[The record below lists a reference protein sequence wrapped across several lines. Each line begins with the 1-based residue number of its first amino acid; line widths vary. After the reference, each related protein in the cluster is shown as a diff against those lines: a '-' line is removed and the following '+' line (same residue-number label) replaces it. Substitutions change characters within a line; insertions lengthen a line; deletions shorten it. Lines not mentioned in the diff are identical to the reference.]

1 MDIIDLREHQ
11 KECVNNITKHFENDS
26 NNKALIKMFCGAGK
40 SFIIY
45 NSLLKYTVNLSVV
58 VVPSINL
65 ITQFIK
71 DYFIDPNKQ
80 EYNRINFNNSFELLT
95 VCSKNEIGNNNFTT
109 NADKILDFLEIDN
122 AKIILITYQ
131 SLPTLINIIKDNE
144 IEIDL
149 LCFDEA
155 HHILG
160 NNMKELL
167 FGTEDTED
175 IYIENFIDYY
185 CNKTLFFTATPKN
198 SNNIMMYES
207 VTNYDNYELIEDDD
221 SIVKDEPDCGDM
233 IYEYM
238 HYTGVIDNILNDF
251 NIRID
256 LYTQDTDSNI
266 YEVISRSILETNNNR
281 VLTFHSRS
289 ETRSENKSMV
299 LDFVDKK
306 LFITAFDKIKKTE
319 FNHLK
324 EKYKKITFK
333 GITSSTKNK
342 IEILNDFDNTSD
354 NEIYILASC
363 KTIGEGVDTKNANMC
378 VFVDP
383 KQSHSEIIQNIGRIC
398 RKNKSNKLSTILIP
412 SFVDV
417 NKYKDCKDE
426 DEQDKVIKNEMS
438 NTGDFS
444 SILSVLSALRQE
456 DPYMFELCL
465 NYPNNY
471 SDKEI
476 RDTVKKSGNILDTK
490 QYNSLEL
497 FNEYKLKKYKE
508 NDDLYNFQ
516 NLSIQL
522 SINITVIH
530 TDINMEDI
538 NIENENFCET
548 INFIKNEDNN
558 YTKIIGNNKINKP
571 NRYTKPTYHIND
583 EVKVLW
589 NITSNVNINKKIFGG
604 YINCTVTVS
613 GTDKWFNKMDKVKK
627 YINENDKRPSKT
639 DKNTDI
645 KTLGEWL
652 SQQLNNYKKKIHNM
666 KNKEMYN
673 TLTKFITEYKKYF
686 VNDETKWFVKL
697 DKVKK
702 YINENETKPSS
713 ENKNTDIKELSSW
726 ISTQL
731 TNYKKKVKIMKNEE
745 IYNSWTKFITEY
757 KKYFLDNET
766 IWFNKLEKVKKY
778 INENKKRPSHYD
790 KNKEIKELG
799 SWISQQLNK
808 YKKKVECMK
817 NEEIYNSWTK
827 FITEYE
833 EYFLDNETIWFNKLE
848 KVKKYI
854 NENKKRPSSTDKN
867 TDIKVLG
874 TWILNQLKNY
884 KKKAYIM
891 INEEIY
897 NSWTKFITEY
907 EEYFLDNETIW
918 FEKLEK
924 VKKYINENDK
934 RPPKDNK
941 NQEIKELGKWI
952 GTQLMN
958 YKKKVNIMINE
969 EIYNTWTKFIT
980 EYKEYFLDNETIWF
994 NKMDK
999 VKKYINENKTRPSSE
1014 DKNKEIKEL
1023 GSWISNQ
1030 LTNYKK
1036 KVDSMINEEIYNT
1049 WTKFITEYKEYF
1061 LDNETI
1067 WFNKMDKV
1075 KKYINENKTR
1085 PSQYDKNTDIKELS
1099 SWISHQLDNYKKK
1112 LQIMK
1117 NEEIYNS
1124 WTKFITDYEEYFLD
1138 NETIWFNKLE
1148 KVKKYINETKTKPS
1162 QYDKNT
1168 DIKELSSWISHQ
1180 LDNYKKK
1187 LQIMKNEEIYNSW
1200 TKFITDY
1207 EEYFLDN
1214 ETIWFNKLEKVK
1226 KYINET
1232 KTKP

>member
-109 NADKILDFLEIDN
+109 NADKILDFLEMDN

-167 FGTEDTED
+167 FGTDDTED

-207 VTNYDNYELIEDDD
+207 VTNYANYELIEDDD
-221 SIVKDEPDCGDM
+221 SIIKDEPDCGDM

-465 NYPNNY
+465 NCPNNY

-476 RDTVKKSGNILDTK
+476 RDTVKKSGNILDNK

-508 NDDLYNFQ
+508 NDDVYNFQ

-522 SINITVIH
+522 SINIIVIH

-558 YTKIIGNNKINKP
+558 YTKVIGNNKINKP
-571 NRYTKPTYHIND
+571 NRNTKPTYHIND
-583 EVKVLW
+583 EIKVLW

-613 GTDKWFNKMDKVKK
+613 GTDKWFNK
-627 YINENDKRPSKT
+627 
-639 DKNTDI
+639 
-645 KTLGEWL
+645 
-652 SQQLNNYKKKIHNM
+652 
-666 KNKEMYN
+666 
-673 TLTKFITEYKKYF
+673 
-686 VNDETKWFVKL
+686 L
-697 DKVKK
+697 DR
-702 YINENETKPSS
+702 
-713 ENKNTDIKELSSW
+713 
-726 ISTQL
+726 
-731 TNYKKKVKIMKNEE
+731 
-745 IYNSWTKFITEY
+745 
-757 KKYFLDNET
+757 
-766 IWFNKLEKVKKY
+766 VKKY
-778 INENKKRPSHYD
+778 INENKKKPLITD
-790 KNKEIKELG
+790 KNKDIKELG
-799 SWISQQLNK
+799 YWISAQHAK
-808 YKKKVECMK
+808 YKKKVYVMK

-833 EYFLDNETIWFNKLE
+833 KYFLDDETKWFNKLDKVKKYINENNKKPLITDKNTDIKVLGSWISAQLKNYKKKVNIMKNEEIYNPWTKFMTKYKEYFLDNETIWFNKL
-848 KVKKYI
+848 V
-854 NENKKRPSSTDKN
+854 
-867 TDIKVLG
+867 
-874 TWILNQLKNY
+874 
-884 KKKAYIM
+884 
-891 INEEIY
+891 
-897 NSWTKFITEY
+897 
-907 EEYFLDNETIW
+907 
-918 FEKLEK
+918 K

-934 RPPKDNK
+934 RPSEKDKNK
-941 NQEIKELGKWI
+941 DIKELGSWI
-952 GTQLMN
+952 CAQLNN
-958 YKKKVNIMINE
+958 YKKKVNIMKNE
-969 EIYNTWTKFIT
+969 EIYNSWTKFMT

-994 NKMDK
+994 NKLVK
-999 VKKYINENKTRPSSE
+999 VKKYINENDKRPSE
-1014 DKNKEIKEL
+1014 KDKNKKIKEL
-1023 GSWISNQ
+1023 GSWIGKQ

-1036 KVDSMINEEIYNT
+1036 KVY
-1049 WTKFITEYKEYF
+1049 
-1061 LDNETI
+1061 
-1067 WFNKMDKV
+1067 V
-1075 KKYINENKTR
+1075 
-1085 PSQYDKNTDIKELS
+1085 
-1099 SWISHQLDNYKKK
+1099 
-1112 LQIMK
+1112 MK

-1124 WTKFITDYEEYFLD
+1124 WTKFITEYEKYFLD
-1138 NETIWFNKLE
+1138 DETKWFNQLD
-1148 KVKKYINETKTKPS
+1148 KVKKYINENEIRPSTIDKNKDIKELGYWISAQHDNYKKKVYVMKNEELYNSWTKFITEYEKYFVDNKTKWFNKLNNVKKYINENDKKPS
-1162 QYDKNT
+1162 ITDTNT
-1168 DIKELSSWISHQ
+1168 DIKELGSWISHQ
-1180 LDNYKKK
+1180 LENYKKK
-1187 LQIMKNEEIYNSW
+1187 VGCMTNEEIYNLWTKFITEYEKYFLDDETKWFNKLDKVKKYINENDKKPSTEDKNKENKEIGKWICTQLTQYKKKVYVMKNEEIYNSW
-1200 TKFITDY
+1200 TKFITEY
-1207 EEYFLDN
+1207 EKYFVDE
-1214 ETIWFNKLEKVK
+1214 ETKWFNKLDKVK
-1226 KYINET
+1226 KYINENNKRPSRNDKNT
-1232 KTKP
+1232 DIKELGSWISIQLNKYKKKVHIMNNEEIYNSWTTFITEYEKYFLNNKTISFNDLD